1 MEKIM
6 AARPE
11 VRKAALEL
19 LDEVSA
25 PMQAR
30 EIEKALCRNG
40 FTRSKARPIVNALRN
55 LPIIAVGAGRS

>member
-19 LDEVSA
+19 LDEVSG

-30 EIEKALCRNG
+30 EIERALCRNG
-40 FTRSKARPIVNALRN
+40 FTRSKARPIASK
-55 LPIIAVGAGRS
+55 PSGF